1 MKKTVF
7 AVVVL
12 LLIAGCAKQPERHQS
27 PLRFTDEVR
36 LRTTPVKDQG
46 QSSLCWAYAMLAT
59 IETEHLMQG
68 DSVNLSPDYVARMYL
83 MEQATQ
89 QLLAKPRKT
98 IFADNKPAITTRGM
112 ASMLTDLI
120 QTYGLHHFDAYHKRD
135 GASYNVIERKL
146 SQAVLSPRTNGLA
159 AQINRISTM
168 LDDEIGFVPQHVF
181 LHRAT
186 YTPQE
191 FARSVCRDNEYLALT
206 SFTHHPFGTRFPLE
220 VPDNYFHNTFLNVPI
235 DTLMHRIEQSVRS
248 GHPVCWEGDI
258 SEDGFSFAEGVAK
271 LDNDN
276 EPPTQ
281 AQRQKAFETYRTTDD
296 HCMEIVGTARDK
308 AGNKY
313 FCCKNSWGKNNRF
326 GGFMY
331 LSYNYVRLKT
341 IAVYVVNN

>member
-1 MKKTVF
+1 MKKIVF
-7 AVVVL
+7 RTLALFL
-12 LLIAGCAKQPERHQS
+12 LVGCAKQAGQKFPTH
-27 PLRFTDEVR
+27 RFTDEVR

-46 QSSLCWAYAMLAT
+46 HSSLCWVYAMLAT

-83 MEQATQ
+83 AEQATKS
-89 QLLAKPRKT
+89 LLTRTRNAVLPNQGT
-98 IFADNKPAITTRGM
+98 TITTRGM
-112 ASMLTDLI
+112 AGMLIDLI
-120 QTYGLHHFDAYHKRD
+120 QTYGIHRFDAYHKHD
-135 GASYNVIERKL
+135 GAGYDIIERKL
-146 SQAVLSPRTNGLA
+146 SQAVLSAQTSDLA
-159 AQINRISTM
+159 TTINKIEAF
-168 LDDEIGFVPQHVF
+168 LDDEIGAIPQQVF
-181 LHRAT
+181 LYRAT

-191 FARSVCRDNEYLALT
+191 FARSVCKDNEYLALT
-206 SFTHHPFGTRFPLE
+206 SFTHHPFGTYFPLE

-248 GHPVCWEGDI
+248 GHPVCWEGDT

-271 LDNDN
+271 LENDN
-276 EPPTQ
+276 EKPTQ
-281 AQRQKAFETYRTTDD
+281 AQRQKAFETHRTTDD
-296 HCMEIVGTARDK
+296 HCMEIVGIAHDK

-341 IAVYVVNN
+341 IAAYVVRT

>member
-1 MKKTVF
+1 MKKIVF
-7 AVVVL
+7 RTLALFL
-12 LLIAGCAKQPERHQS
+12 LVGCAKQAGQKFPTH
-27 PLRFTDEVR
+27 RFTDEVR

-46 QSSLCWAYAMLAT
+46 RSSLCWVYAMLAT

-83 MEQATQ
+83 MEQVKQ
-89 QLLAKPRKT
+89 RLLTRSGKT
-98 IFADNKPAITTRGM
+98 ASVNNSVAITTRGM
-112 ASMLTDLI
+112 AGMLIDLI
-120 QTYGLHHFDAYHKRD
+120 QTYGIHRFDAYHKRN
-135 GASYNVIERKL
+135 GAGYDVIERKL
-146 SQAVLSPRTNGLA
+146 SQAVLSAQTGDLA
-159 AQINRISTM
+159 TKINRIEAL
-168 LDDEIGFVPQHVF
+168 LDDEIGTIPQQVF
-181 LHRAT
+181 LYRAT

-191 FARSVCRDNEYLALT
+191 FARSVCKDNEYLALT
-206 SFTHHPFGTRFPLE
+206 SFTHHPFGTYFPLE

-235 DTLMHRIEQSVRS
+235 DTLMHRIEQSIRS
-248 GHPVCWEGDI
+248 GHPVCWEGDT

-271 LDNDN
+271 LENDN
-276 EPPTQ
+276 EKPTQ

-296 HCMEIVGTARDK
+296 HCMEIVGIAHDK

-341 IAVYVVNN
+341 IAVYIVNN

>member
-7 AVVVL
+7 ATVVL
-12 LLIAGCAKQPERHQS
+12 LLLVGCSK
-27 PLRFTDEVR
+27 PLKLQYSALHFTDEVR

-46 QSSLCWAYAMLAT
+46 RSSLCWVYAMLAT

-83 MEQATQ
+83 MEQVKQRLLTRSGKTASANNGAT
-89 QLLAKPRKT
+89 
-98 IFADNKPAITTRGM
+98 ITTRGM
-112 ASMLTDLI
+112 AGMLINLI
-120 QTYGLHHFDAYHKRD
+120 QTYGIHRFDAYHKHD
-135 GASYNVIERKL
+135 GTGYDVIERKL
-146 SQAVLSPRTNGLA
+146 SQAVLSAQTSDLA
-159 AQINRISTM
+159 TKINRIEAL
-168 LDDEIGFVPQHVF
+168 LDDEIGAIPQQVF
-181 LHRAT
+181 LYRAT

-191 FARSVCRDNEYLALT
+191 FARSVCKDNEYLALT
-206 SFTHHPFGTRFPLE
+206 SFTHHPFGTYFPLE

-248 GHPVCWEGDI
+248 GHPVCWEGDT

-271 LDNDN
+271 LENNN
-276 EPPTQ
+276 EKPTQ
-281 AQRQKAFETYRTTDD
+281 AQRQKAFETHRTTDD
-296 HCMEIVGTARDK
+296 HCMEIVGIAHDK

-313 FCCKNSWGKNNRF
+313 FCCKNSWGRNNRF

-341 IAVYVVNN
+341 IAAYVVRT

>member
-7 AVVVL
+7 ATVVL
-12 LLIAGCAKQPERHQS
+12 LLLVGCSK
-27 PLRFTDEVR
+27 PLKLQYAALHFTDEVR

-46 QSSLCWAYAMLAT
+46 HSSLCWAYAMLAT

-83 MEQATQ
+83 MEQVKQRLLTRSGKTASANNGAT
-89 QLLAKPRKT
+89 
-98 IFADNKPAITTRGM
+98 ITTRGM
-112 ASMLTDLI
+112 AGMLIDLI
-120 QTYGLHHFDAYHKRD
+120 QTYGIHRFDAYHKRS
-135 GASYNVIERKL
+135 GAGYDVIERKL
-146 SQAVLSPRTNGLA
+146 NQAVLSAQTSDLA
-159 AQINRISTM
+159 TKINRIEAL
-168 LDDEIGFVPQHVF
+168 LDDEIGAVPQQVF
-181 LHRAT
+181 LYRAT

-191 FARSVCRDNEYLALT
+191 FAHSVCKDNEYLALT
-206 SFTHHPFGTRFPLE
+206 SFTHHPFGTYFPLE

-248 GHPVCWEGDI
+248 GHPVCWEGDT

-271 LDNDN
+271 LENDN
-276 EPPTQ
+276 EKPTQ
-281 AQRQKAFETYRTTDD
+281 AQRQKAFETHRTTDD
-296 HCMEIVGTARDK
+296 HCMEIVGIAHDK

-313 FCCKNSWGKNNRF
+313 FCCKNSWGKHNRF

-341 IAVYVVNN
+341 IATYVVRT